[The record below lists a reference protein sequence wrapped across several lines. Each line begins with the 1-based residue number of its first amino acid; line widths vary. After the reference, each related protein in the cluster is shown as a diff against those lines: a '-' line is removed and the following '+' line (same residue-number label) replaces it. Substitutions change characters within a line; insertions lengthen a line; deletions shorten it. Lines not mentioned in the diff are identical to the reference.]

1 MPKTKTKS
9 KVCKTCSDPI
19 ASKYT
24 YCKMCFRIKQKTE
37 ATQNKKRSESR
48 GNRIREDARRKYLAS
63 GLSKDCIVCGYFKH
77 FDVCHIKDI
86 CSFTGDI
93 LISEINDIK
102 NLIALC
108 KNHHWEMDRDLLEK
122 KDRIKIKRHLEK
134 RKIK

>member
-1 MPKTKTKS
+1 MLKTKLK
-9 KVCKTCSDPI
+9 KACKICSDPI
-19 ASKYT
+19 ASKYI
-24 YCKMCFRIKQKTE
+24 YCKICFRIKQKTE

-63 GLSKDCIVCGYFKH
+63 GLSQECVVCGYFKH
-77 FDVCHIKDI
+77 FDVCHLKDI

-93 LISEINDIK
+93 LISEINDIN

-122 KDRIKIKRHLEK
+122 KDRIKIKRHFEK
-134 RKIK
+134 RIVK

>member
-1 MPKTKTKS
+1 MLKTKS
-9 KVCKTCSDPI
+9 KKVCKTCSDPI

-24 YCKMCFRIKQKTE
+24 YCKMCFRIKQKKE

-93 LISEINDIK
+93 LISEINDIS

-134 RKIK
+134 RNIK